1 MHKDYDI
8 ECLLKDLEVEFLC
21 GCDCFS
27 PEDIQTIINE
37 NSFDRGYIEQ
47 RLIDRFEEINGDFL
61 KSEGYELIS
70 QRDIE
75 NQLDIW
81 VRYAEQ

>member
-1 MHKDYDI
+1 MYEGYDI

-21 GCDCFS
+21 GYDCFS

-37 NSFDRGYIEQ
+37 NGFDRGYIEQ
-47 RLIDRFEEINGDFL
+47 RLIDKFEEMNVDFL
-61 KSEGYELIS
+61 ESEGYELIPE
-70 QRDIE
+70 RVIE
-75 NQLDIW
+75 NKLDIW